1 MSHPVCPACNRQL
14 SADFLKCPYCGA
26 DLESLQEPV
35 FINKKICRKCGNELS
50 GDDRF
55 CMVCGTP
62 VNEADVP
69 EEAVIPEEPA
79 VPAEPVKEEAPDIPE
94 EKQESLPNL
103 VLDKDPFVLLEL
115 EMDKL
120 DIKRICPKCR
130 KEADEGDVFCIYCG
144 TRID

>member
-69 EEAVIPEEPA
+69 EEAVIPE
-79 VPAEPVKEEAPDIPE
+79 
-94 EKQESLPNL
+94 SLSKKKYLTFRKRKRSPFRISFWIKTPLFFLNL
-103 VLDKDPFVLLEL
+103 KWINS
-115 EMDKL
+115 M
-120 DIKRICPKCR
+120 
-130 KEADEGDVFCIYCG
+130 
-144 TRID
+144 